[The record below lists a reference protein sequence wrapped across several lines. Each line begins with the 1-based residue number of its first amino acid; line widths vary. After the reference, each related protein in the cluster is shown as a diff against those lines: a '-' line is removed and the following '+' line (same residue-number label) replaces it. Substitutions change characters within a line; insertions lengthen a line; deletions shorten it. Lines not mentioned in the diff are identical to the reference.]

1 MRLSSTLMPT
11 RKETP
16 ADAEVASHKLLLRA
30 GYMRQVARG
39 VYSILPLGWR
49 SVRKIEQIVRE
60 EMDRADA
67 QELRMPTLQPAE
79 LWEETG
85 RWQAYGPDLMRLNDR
100 KGGRFALGPTHEEVV
115 TDIMRHD
122 IQSYKQLPVS
132 VYQIQTKFRDEVRP
146 RFGLMRCREFIMKDA
161 YSFDIDVESA
171 HKTYKR
177 MFKAYERIFD
187 RLGFDYR
194 AVEADTGNIGGDLS
208 HEFQVL
214 AQTGEDKIASCT
226 SCQYAAN
233 VEKAELKRA
242 DVQQSEEPLGELE
255 QVATPGAKT
264 IAQVTEHLK
273 VEASTLIKTLLYQV
287 GDDVVA
293 VLMRGD
299 HDVNEVKLKSLL
311 EGHLER
317 ALPEPELAS
326 DEVVTRV
333 TGAPVGFAGPVR
345 LREALL
351 IIADEAVSGMRN
363 VVVGANRKNKHLINV
378 NVGRDFEVA
387 RFADLREAQEGDVCG
402 RCGEGKFEVHKGI
415 EVGHVFHLGT
425 KYSEAMGAKLQDET
439 GELKALEMGCYG
451 IGITRI
457 LAAAIEQ
464 GHDDYG
470 MILPMAIAPYQVMV
484 LPLQMKDEEVVAAAE
499 EIYAQLKDAG
509 VEVLLDDRDLRA
521 GGKFKDADLIGVPL
535 RVSIGGRG
543 LKEGNVEFKVRG
555 ADGHELISKD
565 LIVSHICQAVDAAL
579 ASTIEVSS

>member
-30 GYMRQVARG
+30 GYMRQLARG

-60 EMDRADA
+60 EMDRAGA

-79 LWEETG
+79 IWEETG
-85 RWQAYGPDLMRLNDR
+85 RWQAYGPDLMRLQDR
-100 KGGRFALGPTHEEVV
+100 KSARFALGPTHEEVV

-146 RFGLMRCREFIMKDA
+146 RFGLMRCREFIMKDG
-161 YSFDIDVESA
+161 YSFDLTIEA
-171 HKTYKR
+171 AYETYAR
-177 MFKAYERIFD
+177 MYKAYERIFD
-187 RLGFDYR
+187 RMGFDYR
-194 AVEADTGNIGGDLS
+194 AVEADTGNIGGDRS

-214 AQTGEDKIASCT
+214 AQTGEDKIASCP
-226 SCQYAAN
+226 SCHYAAN
-233 VEKAELKRA
+233 VEKAELQRTDIQA
-242 DVQQSEEPLGELE
+242 SDAPMGDVEL
-255 QVATPGAKT
+255 VATPGAKT
-264 IAQVTEHLK
+264 IAEVTEHLG
-273 VEASTLIKTLLYQV
+273 VEASALIKTLLYQV
-287 GDDVVA
+287 GEDVVA

-299 HDVNEVKLKSLL
+299 HDVNEVKLKTLL
-311 EGHLER
+311 EGHFER
-317 ALPEPELAS
+317 PLADLELAT

-333 TGAPVGFAGPVR
+333 TGAPVGFAGPSR
-345 LREALL
+345 LREAVVMV
-351 IIADEAVSGMRN
+351 ADEAVSGMRN
-363 VVVGANRKNKHLINV
+363 AIAGANRKNKHVKNI

-387 RFADLREAQEGDVCG
+387 HFADLREAQQGDVCG
-402 RCGEGKFEVHKGI
+402 RCGQGRFEIHKGI

-425 KYSEAMGAKLQDET
+425 KYSEAMGAKLQDEH

-451 IGITRI
+451 IGVTRI

-499 EIYAQLKDAG
+499 EIYTQLQEAG

-543 LKEGNVEFKVRG
+543 LKEGNVEYKVRG
-555 ADGHELISKD
+555 SEGHELISKD
-565 LIVSHICQAVDAAL
+565 AIVAHVRQAVDAAMG
-579 ASTIEVSS
+579 VSQ